1 MIKDI
6 LEKLREAGRQAIS
19 YKNSKASAP
28 DPDYDY
34 EYEYC
39 PNCYANLALQKG
51 YRNDFPYWIC
61 KGCGELLINPE
72 VDAKNNIAWIC
83 DNCGSMLNVQ
93 DGFHELCEEWKCSV
107 CGFTNK
113 IDKSKLYVSEDE
125 YQASLR
131 DPYKGLSNED
141 ALSLSLYQD
150 IRFLSDRRDII
161 LVKHRE
167 SGALF
172 IKKFLTAYNK
182 SIYEYLM
189 DRPVSHM
196 PEVRALYEG
205 SNCLILIE
213 EYIEGRTVEELLDDG
228 PLSEGESIR
237 IAKGVCRVLK
247 ELHSLPVPIIHRDVK
262 PSNVMI
268 TREGDVFLLDMNVA
282 KWYDPEKT
290 DDTRY
295 LGTQYYAAPEQA
307 GYGFSA
313 SSAKSDIYAA
323 GILLNVMLTG
333 KFPKEQKAEGRLWGI
348 IERCISLEA
357 KDRFT
362 AEELLEKL
370 NEFGSE

>member
-1 MIKDI
+1 MIRDI
-6 LEKLREAGRQAIS
+6 LEKLREVGRQAIS
-19 YKNSKASAP
+19 GRNNKASAP

-39 PNCYANLALQKG
+39 PNCYANLTLQKG
-51 YRNDFPYWIC
+51 YRNDLPYWIC

-83 DNCGSMLNVQ
+83 DNCGAMLNVQ
-93 DGFHELCEEWKCSV
+93 EGFHDQCEEWTCSV

-113 IDKSKLYVSEDE
+113 IDKSKLYHSDEE

-131 DPYKGLSNED
+131 DPYKGLGDED

-150 IRFLSDRRDII
+150 VRHLSDRQDII
-161 LVKHRE
+161 LVKYRE
-167 SGALF
+167 SGGLF
-172 IKKFLTAYNK
+172 VKKFLTAYNK

-196 PEVRALYEG
+196 PELKALYEG
-205 SNCLILIE
+205 RNCLILIE
-213 EYIEGRTVEELLDDG
+213 EYIAGRTLAELLDDG
-228 PLSEGESIR
+228 PLPEGESVR

-262 PSNVMI
+262 PSNIMI
-268 TREGDVFLLDMNVA
+268 TQEGEVFLLDMNVA

-307 GYGFSA
+307 GYGFAA
-313 SSAKSDIYAA
+313 SSARSDIYAV
-323 GILLNVMLTG
+323 GVLLNVMLTG
-333 KFPKEQKAEGRLWGI
+333 KYPKEQKADGRIWDV

-357 KDRFT
+357 KDRYT

-370 NEFGSE
+370 DEFGSG